1 MWRNVHISP
10 QFDERLDYYFG
21 GDSGGSS
28 FVTELLNHEIIP
40 HVFQAFKEDWDQ
52 LRFVNPDETS
62 PRERYYD
69 YRSDL
74 AVADMIIYG
83 RLDSVT
89 IYDNY
94 IEENITLFYLM
105 VRRDE
110 IPLEHPE
117 DPTPDR

>member
-1 MWRNVHISP
+1 MPSQKPVNILRTTRPRRWLLRTIESVRL
-10 QFDERLDYYFG
+10 FDC
-21 GDSGGSS
+21 
-28 FVTELLNHEIIP
+28 
-40 HVFQAFKEDWDQ
+40 AWDQ